1 MQGGVGI
8 LWASYNDNTRENVYI
23 KKKLSKNVIWLLSKT
38 LFKQSVYLN
47 MIVNSSFSVQTRK

>member
-23 KKKLSKNVIWLLSKT
+23 KKNFRRMSFGCFRKY
-38 LFKQSVYLN
+38 YLN
-47 MIVNSSFSVQTRK
+47 SQYT